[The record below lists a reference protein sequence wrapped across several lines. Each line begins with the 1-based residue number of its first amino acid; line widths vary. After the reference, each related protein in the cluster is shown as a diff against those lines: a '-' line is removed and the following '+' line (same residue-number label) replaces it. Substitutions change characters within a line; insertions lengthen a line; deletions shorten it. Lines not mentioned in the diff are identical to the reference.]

1 MTTPNPNFDPI
12 YWAAQN
18 CNSSNSSNCSDTSD
32 FSDNSDH
39 SDHSELS
46 EQSEQSKTPAA
57 ESAAS
62 FPTPNSSPLP
72 DDLTLAQKVAAR
84 LVDSRLDITAGYS
97 NWLRLGFALADGLGE
112 EGRNIY
118 HDLSALNQDY
128 SFEECDKQ
136 YSNCMKSHTGGV
148 TIATFYKMAQNA
160 GVDIKNIFRQK
171 NNKNLQ
177 EKVHKVQKCTAC
189 EKTCKNSN
197 SLIINNDDILCKNTH
212 KEIVHALSALSPKN
226 VKEMENLPKNT
237 DQTFSGHLEHSDWCG
252 FLAPLVECA
261 DNNEDTDKLVLGAIA
276 ILSGMLPNIYGI
288 YGGHVVYP
296 PIYIIFF
303 GPAASRK
310 GEIQSCM
317 QILKPLKNEV
327 RRGYE
332 AEMTQY
338 AELHAQWEAQGG
350 RGAQKAERGPEP
362 KEPKFR
368 SPQIPANSSAS
379 AAYLALE
386 ANGGQGIMFE
396 TEADVLSQSLLSDYG
411 DYSAGL
417 RAAFHHEPIQMNRVR
432 DKLHVE
438 IDEPRLAVCLTCT
451 PGQIPKLFP
460 SFENGLGSRFLFY
473 GLTRHLEWLNPFR
486 KTDKTLD
493 EVMADMGSEALEL
506 VHEMLALGNTR
517 IQFVLSEE
525 QQKRF
530 NKFFSETLQEQFSM
544 LGDGITSFV
553 FRMGLS
559 VFRIAMVLSLLR
571 KFSDRPF
578 GLPMFQKGE
587 QTLLCSEEDFTT
599 TLRIMDTLINHTARV
614 YSALVDEE
622 NMTEEEEMKNLNDT
636 ERQIFHEL
644 GSEFT
649 NHDLLQIVDRRGLK
663 KRSVYNSLKHYIDNN
678 LAVRVQRGVYRKNL

>member
-1 MTTPNPNFDPI
+1 
-12 YWAAQN
+12 
-18 CNSSNSSNCSDTSD
+18 
-32 FSDNSDH
+32 
-39 SDHSELS
+39 
-46 EQSEQSKTPAA
+46 
-57 ESAAS
+57 
-62 FPTPNSSPLP
+62 
-72 DDLTLAQKVAAR
+72 
-84 LVDSRLDITAGYS
+84 
-97 NWLRLGFALADGLGE
+97 
-112 EGRNIY
+112 
-118 HDLSALNQDY
+118 
-128 SFEECDKQ
+128 
-136 YSNCMKSHTGGV
+136 
-148 TIATFYKMAQNA
+148 
-160 GVDIKNIFRQK
+160 
-171 NNKNLQ
+171 
-177 EKVHKVQKCTAC
+177 
-189 EKTCKNSN
+189 
-197 SLIINNDDILCKNTH
+197 
-212 KEIVHALSALSPKN
+212 
-226 VKEMENLPKNT
+226 MENPPKNT
-237 DQTFSGHLEHSDWCG
+237 DQTFSGHLEHSGWCG
-252 FLAPLVECA
+252 FLAPLVECT

-332 AEMTQY
+332 AEMAQY

-386 ANGGQGIMFE
+386 ANGGQGVMFE
-396 TEADVLSQSLLSDYG
+396 TEADVLTQSLLSDYG

-493 EVMADMGSEALEL
+493 EVTADMGREALEL
-506 VHEMLALGNTR
+506 VHEMLALDNGR
-517 IQFVLSEE
+517 IQFVLGED
-525 QQKRF
+525 QQKQF
-530 NKFFSETLQEQFSM
+530 NRFFSETLQEQFSM

-559 VFRIAMVLSLLR
+559 AFRIAMVLSLLR

-587 QTLLCSEEDFTT
+587 QTLLCSEEDFAA
-599 TLRIMDTLINHTARV
+599 TLRIMDTLISHTARV

-622 NMTEEEEMKNLNDT
+622 TIFGETGMKNLNST
-636 ERQIFHEL
+636 ERQIFLEL
-644 GSEFT
+644 HGEFT
-649 NHDLLQIVDRRGLK
+649 SQDLLQIAERRGLK
-663 KRSVYNSLKHYIDNN
+663 QRSAYNSLKHYIDNS
-678 LAVRVQRGVYRKNL
+678 LAVRVHPGIYRKTPQCAAAGSQQPKREE